1 MQFELHRDPE
11 IFERLHGEWNALL
24 ERAITR
30 VPFLRAEYQQAWW
43 TGRGGGE
50 WPDGELRVVTARDAA
65 GALVGVAPLFQARNR
80 DGRPALLLIGCVELS
95 DYLDFVVAREEVQAF
110 CDGLLDRLLAPDAA
124 GWEVLDLYNL
134 PGPSPTR
141 AALASAARAHGWP
154 AGEQLLQPV
163 PAIALP
169 ADWETYLATMV
180 EKKERHEIRR
190 KLRRAESS
198 PERVTWRMAPALAA
212 EAGDASPAPD
222 LAVEIETF
230 LALMAHNPGKASFL
244 TSDMQ
249 AQFRAIAAAMG
260 AHGWLRLAWLEVNGE
275 PAAAYLNFD
284 YGNRLWVYNSAL
296 DPRFNALSPGWV
308 LLGYLLRWA
317 IENRRAGFDFLRGDE
332 DYKFRFG
339 GVAGQI
345 YRLQISRALPLE
357 ALGGEP
363 ACLMNE
369 FEADFFPPA

>member
-275 PAAAYLNFD
+275 PAAAYLNSTTATAC
-284 YGNRLWVYNSAL
+284 GSTTRPSTRVSTPSRPAGCCWVTCCAGRSRTGVPASTSCAATKTTNSAL
-296 DPRFNALSPGWV
+296 GEWPARSTACRSAGRFRSRP
-308 LLGYLLRWA
+308 WA
-317 IENRRAGFDFLRGDE
+317 
-332 DYKFRFG
+332 
-339 GVAGQI
+339 V
-345 YRLQISRALPLE
+345 SR
-357 ALGGEP
+357 P
-363 ACLMNE
+363 A
-369 FEADFFPPA
+369 